1 MATQVTHDIRITVQV
16 GFAAEQSDPKLGHF
30 LFNYRIRI
38 ENRGTRTVQLVR
50 RNWRI
55 IDSLSGTRQVEG
67 PGVVGET
74 PVLEPGT
81 SFTYT
86 SFCDLRSSCGRMLG
100 SYTMRHVDD
109 DSVFQVTIPPFDLL
123 YPWSAN

>member
-1 MATQVTHDIRITVQV
+1 MYSAETRSITVT
-16 GFAAEQSDPKLGHF
+16 AEPSYLEGESSPTENQF
-30 LFNYRIRI
+30 CWAYRIRI